1 MHQAVMA
8 TYYHITSTDGS
19 PNHTFCPIV
28 DPEPCLEQRP
38 VKFRRPALP
47 PCAGATAHFAGAI
60 SRFALCFADCR
71 VGACPPD
78 EVTCLQCPNRS
89 PYSPSRLVTSLLPC
103 TAMPLVNW
111 NEATPEDLAGF
122 TADYLREELARRN
135 LDTTGPKEEVINRL
149 IADIA
154 QNRSATPTS
163 PDSAASIQR
172 PDTAPPPPSS
182 DAAQTTELLTGLLQ
196 QLLRVSQRAAVPVQV
211 TTLPDLSAS
220 LPTYSGDDS
229 ISASHWIEELERT
242 QNLASWQPSALLAVA
257 MGKLRGAAADW
268 KAVIGRQCPTWET
281 FRQAFLDQ
289 FSAKKTLLQWQQ
301 AVTCRVQAHEENLV
315 NYSLAKLKLISGCP
329 VTLSDT
335 QRIEYALQGIADS
348 NLATTIAAQRPA
360 TVAAYMDIVT
370 QLDQT
375 LSHSAIPFS
384 RPGYLNAT
392 PPTPSL
398 QSPSRNSAYMN
409 PQAVSDRTSRP
420 QRISALPPDQ
430 QEFRYH
436 TISAK
441 HGAPAYRP
449 GQNLAEAVCFQCRQK
464 GHLASKCPSRATAP
478 TSSTHSSPALHST
491 PSETLDGSL
500 VQCALVTTTIAGIG
514 QVDAFP
520 DSGSKVTLVSR
531 CLVSSLP
538 LLPWTRPP
546 LVVVGGKT
554 VAPAGAVCLK
564 VSVGPITA
572 LVEAAALHNNAVPL
586 ILGEDWFSAS
596 HAQLVF
602 QPPMPTEIRHAPT
615 GTIVRCHERLLPRMS
630 NAVMIQGSL
639 FNHHMP
645 GHHSS
650 AGLQCL
656 PLPGPD
662 EPPWLALSCQEDV
675 PNNYSPSPEC
685 KQAASPIVEQKRSQ
699 SKSKLSKSR
708 SSNST
713 SGSSRK
719 PSSSSSSKAHKSSSR
734 NKERHKD
741 PPQEKNKSC
750 DAKPS
755 SAGDVEDKA
764 EHKPPEL
771 KQLEAKITE
780 PKLSEAK
787 SSSSE
792 TDSRRADKSSQKHR
806 DNTRRTRLRKA
817 FKEQLRATSSTIVA
831 ASPFQQ
837 TAKAEVRTE
846 EKGVF
851 QIASAQTFGQK
862 APVSAKQKPPPEP
875 SERKLRPE
883 PLEWKLPAEPLERK
897 PPEPLSASRTIPS
910 RNEGSK
916 QCHFRDQGDLVQQRG
931 AGCEPAHRLL
941 ATPARHIRSQRRK
954 RTDYGDTC
962 LTLRKRARSRAERVC
977 GARPAVVA

>member
-1 MHQAVMA
+1 
-8 TYYHITSTDGS
+8 
-19 PNHTFCPIV
+19 
-28 DPEPCLEQRP
+28 
-38 VKFRRPALP
+38 
-47 PCAGATAHFAGAI
+47 
-60 SRFALCFADCR
+60 
-71 VGACPPD
+71 
-78 EVTCLQCPNRS
+78 
-89 PYSPSRLVTSLLPC
+89 
-103 TAMPLVNW
+103 MPLVNW

-135 LDTTGPKEEVINRL
+135 LDATGPKEEVINRL

-154 QNRSATPTS
+154 QNRSATPIS
-163 PDSAASIQR
+163 PDSAASTQR

-196 QLLRVSQRAAVPVQV
+196 QLLHVSQRAAVPVQV

-220 LPTYSGDDS
+220 LPTYSGDGG

-242 QNLASWQPSALLAVA
+242 QNLASWQPSTLLAVA

-289 FSAKKTLLQWQQ
+289 FSAKQTLLQWQQ

-360 TVAAYMDIVT
+360 TVAAYIDIVT

-420 QRISALPPDQ
+420 HRISALPPDQ

-546 LVVVGGKT
+546 LVVVGGET

-662 EPPWLALSCQEDV
+662 EPPWLALSRQEDV

-708 SSNST
+708 NST

-719 PSSSSSSKAHKSSSR
+719 PSSSSSSKAHRSSSR
-734 NKERHKD
+734 HKERHND
-741 PPQEKNKSC
+741 IPQEKNKSC
-750 DAKPS
+750 DAKPL
-755 SAGDVEDKA
+755 SAGDVEHNA

-771 KQLEAKITE
+771 KQLEAKIPE

-792 TDSRRADKSSQKHR
+792 TDSRRAEKSTQKHR
-806 DNTRRTRLRKA
+806 DKSKDKSSKKRSSKGHSSQ
-817 FKEQLRATSSTIVA
+817 KEAALKVSSLPPPA
-831 ASPFQQ
+831 H
-837 TAKAEVRTE
+837 AEP
-846 EKGVF
+846 
-851 QIASAQTFGQK
+851 ASAK
-862 APVSAKQKPPPEP
+862 PSMSSSVLRRPPSPPPPPSNKPRKQKPPPEP
-875 SERKLRPE
+875 SEQKLRPE
-883 PLEWKLPAEPLERK
+883 PLEWKLPAGPLERK
-897 PPEPLSASRTIPS
+897 PPEPLSASRTILS
-910 RNEGSK
+910 RSEGSK
-916 QCHFRDQGDLVQQRG
+916 QCHFRDQRDLVTWSNRE
-931 AGCEPAHRLL
+931 EPDV
-941 ATPARHIRSQRRK
+941 SQ
-954 RTDYGDTC
+954 RTDY
-962 LTLRKRARSRAERVC
+962 
-977 GARPAVVA
+977 